1 MWLSIAAAQ
10 GNPVSQEQL
19 AEVAPYMSSDD
30 LAESKRQSAAW
41 LQKPE
46 KLPRG
51 HTPTWRDEALT
62 SCLANPRD
70 FISSS

>member
-46 KLPRG
+46 KLPRSHPSMAG
-51 HTPTWRDEALT
+51 RSA
-62 SCLANPRD
+62 D
-70 FISSS
+70 FLLGQP